1 MLAASGIVASQD
13 FVKGTQKGGPVEL
26 SGLSSDLFDGLFFQ
40 SDGWMLDMTSYG
52 LTPSQAAFLAD
63 TGEGQPG
70 KIAKKEPLRIG
81 GM

>member
-1 MLAASGIVASQD
+1 MHAASGIVSCQD
-13 FVKGTQKGGPVEL
+13 FIKGTQKGGPVDL
-26 SGLSSDLFDGLFFQ
+26 SGLSSDIFAGSFFQ

-63 TGEGQPG
+63 TGEGLPG
-70 KIAKKEPLRIG
+70 KIAKREPLRIG